1 MVCSRCTATDDKLAC
16 KRCWSRQM
24 QMCEDTIACLEI
36 HLKCFWC
43 NEFIPKFVIQ
53 SSAFY
58 GSHPY
63 NREATRLQRER
74 LVEVLRDRNVWR
86 RRAESLARF
95 MNLTAV
101 ESVSMTNLA
110 PELIDSENEEAMSE
124 NDEAPDLIE
133 SENGVSVAPVMEIE
147 AVPLGGN
154 QADV

>member
-36 HLKCFWC
+36 HLRCFWC

-53 SSAFY
+53 SSALF

-74 LVEVLRDRNVWR
+74 LVEVLRDRNEWR
-86 RRAESLARF
+86 YRAESLARF
-95 MNLTAV
+95 MNLSV
-101 ESVSMTNLA
+101 ESVRLTNVA
-110 PELIDSENEEAMSE
+110 PDLIDSENEAEE
-124 NDEAPDLIE
+124 DAPDLD
-133 SENGVSVAPVMEIE
+133 GVSVAPALEIE

>member
-1 MVCSRCTATDDKLAC
+1 
-16 KRCWSRQM
+16 M
-24 QMCEDTIACLEI
+24 QMCEDTLTCLEI

-53 SSAFY
+53 SSALF

-74 LVEVLRDRNVWR
+74 LVEVLRDRNEWR
-86 RRAESLARF
+86 HRAESLARF
-95 MNLTAV
+95 MNLSV
-101 ESVSMTNLA
+101 ESVRLTNLA
-110 PELIDSENEEAMSE
+110 PDLIDSENEAEE
-124 NDEAPDLIE
+124 DAPDLD
-133 SENGVSVAPVMEIE
+133 GVSVAPALEIE

>member
-1 MVCSRCTATDDKLAC
+1 
-16 KRCWSRQM
+16 M

-53 SSAFY
+53 SSALF

-63 NREATRLQRER
+63 NREATRLQRDR
-74 LVEVLRDRNVWR
+74 LVIVLRDRNEWR
-86 RRAESLARF
+86 HRAQSLARS
-95 MNLTAV
+95 MNLSV
-101 ESVSMTNLA
+101 ESVRLTNLA
-110 PELIDSENEEAMSE
+110 PELIDSEIEEAMSE
-124 NDEAPDLIE
+124 EDDEAPDLIE
-133 SENGVSVAPVMEIE
+133 SEDGVSVAPALEIE

>member
-36 HLKCFWC
+36 HVKCFWC

-58 GSHPY
+58 ESHPY
-63 NREATRLQRER
+63 NREATRLQRDR
-74 LVEVLRDRNVWR
+74 LVEVLRDRNEWR
-86 RRAESLARF
+86 YRAESLARF
-95 MNLTAV
+95 MNLSV
-101 ESVSMTNLA
+101 ESVRLTNLA
-110 PELIDSENEEAMSE
+110 PDLIDSENEAEE
-124 NDEAPDLIE
+124 DDEAPDLD
-133 SENGVSVAPVMEIE
+133 GVSVAPALEIE

>member
-53 SSAFY
+53 SSALF

-74 LVEVLRDRNVWR
+74 LVEVLRDRNEWR
-86 RRAESLARF
+86 YRAESLARF
-95 MNLTAV
+95 MNLSV
-101 ESVSMTNLA
+101 ESVRLTNLA
-110 PELIDSENEEAMSE
+110 PDLIDSENEAEE
-124 NDEAPDLIE
+124 DAPDLD
-133 SENGVSVAPVMEIE
+133 GVSVAPALEIE

>member
-1 MVCSRCTATDDKLAC
+1 
-16 KRCWSRQM
+16 M

-58 GSHPY
+58 ESHPY
-63 NREATRLQRER
+63 NREATRLQRDR
-74 LVEVLRDRNVWR
+74 LVEVLRDRNEWR
-86 RRAESLARF
+86 YRAESLARF
-95 MNLTAV
+95 MNLSV
-101 ESVSMTNLA
+101 ESVRLTNLA
-110 PELIDSENEEAMSE
+110 PDLIDSENEAEE
-124 NDEAPDLIE
+124 DDEAPDLD
-133 SENGVSVAPVMEIE
+133 GVSVAPALEIE

>member
-1 MVCSRCTATDDKLAC
+1 
-16 KRCWSRQM
+16 M
-24 QMCEDTIACLEI
+24 QMCQDTLACLEI

-53 SSAFY
+53 RSALF

-110 PELIDSENEEAMSE
+110 PELIDSENDEAMSE

-133 SENGVSVAPVMEIE
+133 SENESGVSVAPAVEIE
-147 AVPLGGN
+147 AVQLRGEIN
-154 QADV
+154 ADV

>member
-53 SSAFY
+53 SSALF

-110 PELIDSENEEAMSE
+110 PELIDSEN
-124 NDEAPDLIE
+124 DEAPDLIE
-133 SENGVSVAPVMEIE
+133 SENESGVSVAPAVEIE
-147 AVPLGGN
+147 AVQLRGEIN
-154 QADV
+154 ADV

>member
-53 SSAFY
+53 SSALF

-63 NREATRLQRER
+63 NREATRLQRDR
-74 LVEVLRDRNVWR
+74 LVIVLRDRNEWR
-86 RRAESLARF
+86 HRAQSLARS
-95 MNLTAV
+95 MNLSV
-101 ESVSMTNLA
+101 ESVRLTNLA
-110 PELIDSENEEAMSE
+110 PDLIDSENEAEE
-124 NDEAPDLIE
+124 DAPDLD
-133 SENGVSVAPVMEIE
+133 GVSVAPALEIE

>member
-1 MVCSRCTATDDKLAC
+1 MVCPQCTATDDKLAC

-36 HLKCFWC
+36 HVKCFWC

-58 GSHPY
+58 ESHPY
-63 NREATRLQRER
+63 NRQAARLQRER
-74 LVEVLRDRNVWR
+74 LVEVLRDRNEWR
-86 RRAESLARF
+86 YRAQSLARF
-95 MNLTAV
+95 MNLSV
-101 ESVSMTNLA
+101 ESVRLTNLA
-110 PELIDSENEEAMSE
+110 PDLIDSENEEAMSE
-124 NDEAPDLIE
+124 EDAPNLIE
-133 SENGVSVAPVMEIE
+133 SENGVSVAPALEIE